1 MFLKPLLYLQ
11 FYPHEVHSYSLV
23 EEKVGAYAV
32 LKLRPTVS
40 LYIYFK
46 VKKGRLK
53 KDRRTKVI
61 NPLFFTMG

>member
-1 MFLKPLLYLQ
+1 
-11 FYPHEVHSYSLV
+11 LV
-23 EEKVGAYAV
+23 EEKIGAYAV
-32 LKLRPTVS
+32 LKLRPIVS

-61 NPLFFTMG
+61 NLPFFTMG

>member
-1 MFLKPLLYLQ
+1 
-11 FYPHEVHSYSLV
+11 LV
-23 EEKVGAYAV
+23 EEKVEAYTA
-32 LKLRPTVS
+32 LKLRPMVS

-61 NPLFFTMG
+61 NPPFFTMG